1 MNSIV
6 NSAVGH
12 SRAWCAPVSRK
23 AGLPMFWATLALTST
38 P

>member
-12 SRAWCAPVSRK
+12 SRAWWAPVSWK
-23 AGLPMFWATLALTST
+23 TGLPTFCATLALTST